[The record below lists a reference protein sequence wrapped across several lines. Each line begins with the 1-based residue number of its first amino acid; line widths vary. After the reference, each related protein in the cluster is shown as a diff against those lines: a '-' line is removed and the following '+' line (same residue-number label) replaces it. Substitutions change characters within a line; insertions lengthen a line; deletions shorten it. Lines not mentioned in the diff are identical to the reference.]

1 MQLDRFVNTVQRD
14 LLAALPEDSAAAE
27 HAERLAAAL
36 DSSLRLALISAL
48 AAAADELSADLA
60 PGTVSLQL
68 SGNEPRLVAQGLDAD
83 APAAAPAA
91 EPATPAWGAF
101 PAAGPAG
108 SAAEDGDT
116 ARFNLRVPE
125 GLKSQAESLAAEA
138 GQSLNSWLVKAVG
151 FAVAA
156 ADVAATGTEDA
167 LRQAASSTRA
177 GARQRVTG
185 WMN

>member
-1 MQLDRFVNTVQRD
+1 MQIDRFVNTVQRD
-14 LLAALPEDSAAAE
+14 LAAALPEDSAAAE
-27 HAERLAAAL
+27 HAERLATAL

-68 SGNEPRLVAQGLDAD
+68 RGSEPRLVAEGLGAES
-83 APAAAPAA
+83 APDREPQEPTASAWSSFSAP
-91 EPATPAWGAF
+91 GAG
-101 PAAGPAG
+101 AG
-108 SAAEDGDT
+108 EERDT

-125 GLKSQAESLAAEA
+125 DLKTQAEGLAAEA
-138 GQSLNSWLVKAVG
+138 GQSLNTWLVKAVG

-156 ADVAATGTEDA
+156 ADVAASTAEDA
-167 LRQAASSTRA
+167 VRQAASSART